1 MPVRYE
7 TADGIARITFDAPGR
22 RNALTPEDRY
32 KLADELTR
40 LRHDPEVRV
49 VLMTGA
55 GSDFCTGADVGQ
67 MGKDDPAAARV
78 RMQRGV
84 GGVARALAAMEKPV
98 VSAVRGYAVGFGW
111 SMPLASDMVIAS
123 ETARFSMLFSK
134 RGLAPDGGSLHFLIR
149 HIGQMRA
156 KEMALT
162 ARMIEAREALDLGLV
177 TRVVADDALEAETEA
192 LCADLLARPTR
203 ALGLTRMLFETAT
216 TASLDSYLEVEAFVQ
231 SALNQSED
239 YREAIAAFREK
250 RPPVFRGR

>member
-32 KLADELTR
+32 ELAEELTR

-149 HIGQMRA
+149 HVGQMRA
-156 KEMALT
+156 KEMAFT
-162 ARMIEAREALDLGLV
+162 ARMIEAREALELGLV
-177 TRVVADDALEAETEA
+177 TRVVADDALETEAEA

-216 TASLDSYLEVEAFVQ
+216 TASLDNYLEVEAFVQ

-239 YREAIAAFREK
+239 CREGIAAFREK